1 MNRSPDATVADRSG
15 AYDATLASP
24 DSAAQPTSMRSAT
37 STARTTVLPRVE
49 WTGEAAKFVS
59 SSRPRF
65 EAKGGLGEGGVGEV
79 VAALDQDIGREVAI
93 KRLRPDMQG
102 PSAMVRFLDEIR
114 VVGSLEHPNI
124 VPIHDVGVDENGA
137 LYFVMRRVQGQTL
150 ESIIEKLA
158 AGDPLAKAHW
168 NFERRVHVFRQLLEA
183 VAFAHGRGIVHRDIK
198 PSNVMVGHF
207 GEVFLMDWG
216 IAKPI
221 DAADHP
227 LPRLD
232 ASPKPERVTAT
243 HTGAVVGTPAYMSP
257 EQARGEKVDFRTDTY
272 SLSVLLYELLGLK
285 HYLADHVSD
294 NTTLE
299 QMIHA
304 VQHVP
309 APLVGFVS
317 SPHQLL
323 VPAELSWYVAK
334 GLKKDPAERFQTVA
348 EMIDRLDKRD
358 EGLFPVQCPVTF
370 SKRGT
375 RIVSRFVDRHPF
387 LVSTL
392 LFLSVLGGIGYGVWR
407 LVA

>member
-1 MNRSPDATVADRSG
+1 T
-15 AYDATLASP
+15 
-24 DSAAQPTSMRSAT
+24 
-37 STARTTVLPRVE
+37 
-49 WTGEAAKFVS
+49 
-59 SSRPRF
+59 
-65 EAKGGLGEGGVGEV
+65 
-79 VAALDQDIGREVAI
+79 
-93 KRLRPDMQG
+93 
-102 PSAMVRFLDEIR
+102 
-114 VVGSLEHPNI
+114 
-124 VPIHDVGVDENGA
+124 
-137 LYFVMRRVQGQTL
+137 
-150 ESIIEKLA
+150 
-158 AGDPLAKAHW
+158 
-168 NFERRVHVFRQLLEA
+168 FERRVHVFRQLLEA

-216 IAKPI
+216 IAKPL
-221 DAADHP
+221 DAAEHP

-232 ASPKPERVTAT
+232 ASPKPQRVTAT
-243 HTGAVVGTPAYMSP
+243 HTGAVIGTPAYMSP

-299 QMIHA
+299 QLIHA

-358 EGLFPVQCPVTF
+358 EGVFPVQCPITF

-375 RIVSRFVDRHPF
+375 RLVSRFVDRHPF
-387 LVSTL
+387 LVSAL

-407 LVA
+407 LGRRKTGWGRQLGALSPLRRVGLAHDRLGQQVAIRGRLGPRPHPGRAGLRAGRRRGRGPAPRRQQPAARTDLGQHLRAARDAPGHHTSGDRWAAERRPRRGVANGSMGRGPARAARDRDARTARGGRDGVRDRRESPR